1 MWADDPLTV
10 SQMIAPCS
18 EAVEDRGL
26 REHVD
31 SASDATTEETE
42 TIDEVIP
49 LHSTV
54 VLKERLNQ
62 RVAHFLAT
70 LTVEDLKK
78 YNPPSKH
85 HCKTENDFRLA
96 LKKLNAFLSTFVG
109 KEDGT
114 QRTYRYARG
123 KGFGLMFCSCSVYT
137 TTSPYC

>member
-42 TIDEVIP
+42 TIDEVTP
-49 LHSTV
+49 PHSTV

-62 RVAHFLAT
+62 RVAHFLVKVSQGHRGHPADT
-70 LTVEDLKK
+70 SVGKGLGKK
-78 YNPPSKH
+78 FTTTNHPPPSQPPPSDKLLYIPPYQPNQLLLISRFL
-85 HCKTENDFRLA
+85 KT
-96 LKKLNAFLSTFVG
+96 
-109 KEDGT
+109 
-114 QRTYRYARG
+114 
-123 KGFGLMFCSCSVYT
+123 
-137 TTSPYC
+137 